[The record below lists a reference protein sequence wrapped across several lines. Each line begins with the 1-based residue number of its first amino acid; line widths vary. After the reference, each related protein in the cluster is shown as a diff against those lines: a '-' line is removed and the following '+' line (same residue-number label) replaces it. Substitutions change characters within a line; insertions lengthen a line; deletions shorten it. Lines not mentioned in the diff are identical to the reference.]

1 MYKRA
6 LLLLG
11 GLSVLTTLA
20 VPALAQRPGAGGW
33 EQLGCVEINRRADF
47 DVIRVGR
54 RDGMFRAIRLDVFGN
69 DVLLEN
75 LRVVYGN
82 GAPDDIPVRRE
93 FREGTSSR
101 AIDLKGRLRFID
113 RIEIVSKRDFR
124 GRGRGRARICVSGLA
139 APRQADVRPM
149 PPRVPSRGAEW
160 VELGCQKVG
169 FLVDRDVIR
178 VGRREGRFRAIRLT
192 ASGNSVDLIRL
203 KVVYANGQPDDIPF
217 QGVIRENRGT
227 GPIDLKGRE
236 RSISRVELVY
246 RAMPNFRGSARVCL
260 LGRD

>member
-6 LLLLG
+6 LLVLG

-20 VPALAQRPGAGGW
+20 GPALAQRPGAGGW
-33 EQLGCVEINRRADF
+33 EQLGCVEISRRGDF

-54 RDGMFRAIRLDVFGN
+54 RDGLFRAIRLDVFGN

-101 AIDLKGRLRFID
+101 AIELKGRVRFID

-124 GRGRGRARICVSGLA
+124 GRGRGRARICVAGLA
-139 APRQADVRPM
+139 APRPADVRPV
-149 PPRVPSRGAEW
+149 PPRPSEW

-169 FLVDRDVIR
+169 FLVDRDVVR

-192 ASGNSVDLIRL
+192 ASGNAVDLIRL
-203 KVVYANGQPDDIPF
+203 KVIYANGQPDDIPF

-236 RSISRVELVY
+236 RSINRVELVY
-246 RAMPNFRGSARVCL
+246 RAVPNFRGSARVCL
-260 LGRD
+260 WGRD